1 MQGQSLLEEVLR
13 QMKLYRPQQLCSLEH
28 GMKYFKLANVLQN
41 IPVSAAGREEWAALQ
56 KHLFDAP
63 ESRSSA
69 AELKRQTIEWCKVR
83 AQEVPKNRG
92 ETP

>member
-13 QMKLYRPQQLCSLEH
+13 QMKLYRPQQLCRLES
-28 GMKYFKLANVLQN
+28 GMKYFRLANVLQN
-41 IPVSAAGREEWAALQ
+41 IPVSAASREEWAALQ

>member
-1 MQGQSLLEEVLR
+1 MQEQSLLEQILW
-13 QMKLYRPQQLCSLEH
+13 QMKLYSLGQLCRLES
-28 GMKYFKLANVLQN
+28 GMKYFRLANVLQN
-41 IPVSAAGREEWAALQ
+41 IPVSAASREEWAALQ

-83 AQEVPKNRG
+83 EKKKKNHQG
-92 ETP
+92 GT